1 MCESSDI
8 EYMLNMIEKAKN
20 NEKENAEN
28 PLWGLNRIAI
38 YIADYMLGENTD
50 KSKDEVKCEFLNYF
64 NSDAA
69 KRWQATL
76 KTFIKAAGTDGGSIQ
91 SCVYEFFKN
100 ERKVF
105 ETMAIACGCTKE
117 YDADFFDAFET
128 YKNGFEINR

>member
-1 MCESSDI
+1 MCELSDI

-20 NEKENAEN
+20 NEAENTEN

-50 KSKDEVKCEFLNYF
+50 KSKDEVKGEFINYF

-69 KRWQATL
+69 KKWQATL
-76 KTFIKAAGTDGGSIQ
+76 KTFIKADSADGGSIQ
-91 SCVYEFFKN
+91 SCVCEFFKN

-105 ETMAIACGCTKE
+105 ETMAIACGCTRE
-117 YDADFFDAFET
+117 DDADFFDAYEI
-128 YKNGFEINR
+128 YKNGFGIN